1 MVRCV
6 RCGGEWVAQEVYV
19 PEVGAPEADAREAGT
34 LGPGPP
40 PVSADAF
47 AAQAAEWHA
56 PPAMTAMDRLAATA
70 PLPRRSVGLTAA
82 WILTLFVLVA
92 GIACVHRMA
101 RGVRASLAAEQSRAR
116 VPRGACHGDP
126 GSHDTSLPPNHGRN
140 RETNRRKSHNCLFF
154 HPVTPQLW
162 QNFASFR

>member
-1 MVRCV
+1 MRITCPSCAAEYEVPTTRLTPHRMVRCV

-34 LGPGPP
+34 HGPP
-40 PVSADAF
+40 LVSADAF

-56 PPAMTAMDRLAATA
+56 SPAMTAMDRLAATV

-92 GIACVHRMA
+92 GIASSIVWREA
-101 RGVRASLAAEQSRAR
+101 FVRAWPPTSVVLGSPGGAATAIQGATIPPPAEPRAK
-116 VPRGACHGDP
+116 PRNEPAEKP
-126 GSHDTSLPPNHGRN
+126 
-140 RETNRRKSHNCLFF
+140 
-154 HPVTPQLW
+154 
-162 QNFASFR
+162 